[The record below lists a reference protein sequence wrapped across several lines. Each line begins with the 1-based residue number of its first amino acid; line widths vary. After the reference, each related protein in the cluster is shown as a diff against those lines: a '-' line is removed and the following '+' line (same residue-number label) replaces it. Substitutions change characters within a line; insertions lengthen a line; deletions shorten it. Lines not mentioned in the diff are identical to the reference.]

1 MSTLLPQLL
10 DASPIWV
17 HELDSLI
24 KAGFP
29 SPAEDLGA
37 TRINVFDKLIVRP
50 AATFVMRV
58 SGDSMIAYKI
68 FDGDVIVI
76 DKGVK
81 ARHGHIVVAHLDNDF
96 LVKCLYKKKRG
107 DQASIRQPHISRYR
121 AQRGPN
127 AQRLGR
133 GDGLGDSL
141 RVGVTPCSLSLM
153 ATTSM

>member
-1 MSTLLPQLL
+1 VSTLLPQLL
-10 DASPIWV
+10 DAPPIRV

-37 TRINVFDKLIVRP
+37 TRIDVFDKLIVRP

-58 SGDSMIAYKI
+58 SGDSLIAYKI

-76 DKGVK
+76 DRGVK

-96 LVKCLYKKKRG
+96 LVKCLYKKNGVVKLLTG
-107 DQASIRQPHISRYR
+107 NPTFPDIVPKEGQTLNVWGVVTAS
-121 AQRGPN
+121 
-127 AQRLGR
+127 
-133 GDGLGDSL
+133 
-141 RVGVTPCSLSLM
+141 VTRFVPV
-153 ATTSM
+153 